1 MAQELAKLL
10 RPITKEE
17 ALESYKDLVNMDC
30 KDIGKFSRT
39 GLKTLDYYFLH
50 NRIKAKTKR
59 HISFYEAMKDS
70 NIVEELD
77 QKMIQIKKKDPAN
90 LTPVHKTQLRYDV
103 FQLYYGTINQFR
115 PSEVK
120 RLICRL
126 KPTVGVLDFSAGWG
140 GRCLGTIA
148 SGLPYTGID
157 ANLNLKPSY
166 TKMLEA
172 IGEDGKKAT
181 LLFQPSETVDFSQF
195 EYDLIFTSP
204 PYFMLEEYEKMPQ
217 YGSQQGF
224 LDKFFKPVVQ
234 NSWKHL
240 KPGGHMAL
248 NMPKEMYDAVK
259 KDLPPLWKRLQLPI
273 HNRHPGNAGSGK
285 AIGSGDK
292 EQRTEGIYVWKK
304 SGSTERKTR
313 KIKK

>member
-1 MAQELAKLL
+1 MAQELARRL

-17 ALESYKDLVNMDC
+17 AMESYKELVDLDC
-30 KDIGKFSRT
+30 SDIGKFSRT
-39 GLKTLDYYFLH
+39 GLKTLDYFFLH
-50 NRIKAKTKR
+50 NRVKAKTKR
-59 HISFYEAMKDS
+59 HISFYEAMKDTD
-70 NIVEELD
+70 IVEELN
-77 QKMIQIKKKDPAN
+77 QKMLQIKKKDPED
-90 LTPVHKTQLRYDV
+90 LTPGHRNQMRYDV

-148 SGLPYTGID
+148 SGLPYVGID

-172 IGEDGKKAT
+172 IGEDAKKAK
-181 LLFQPSETVDFSQF
+181 LIFQPSETVDFSKYD
-195 EYDLIFTSP
+195 YDLIFTSP

-217 YGSQQGF
+217 YGSEEGF

-248 NMPKEMYDAVK
+248 NMPKAMYDSVK
-259 KDLPPLWKRLQLPI
+259 GDLPPLWKRLQLPI
-273 HNRHPGNAGSGK
+273 KNRHAGNAGSGRE
-285 AIGSGDK
+285 IGSSDK
-292 EQRTEGIYVWKK
+292 GQVSEGIYVWKK
-304 SGSTERKTR
+304 SGTGKKTR
-313 KIKK
+313 KVKK